1 MTWFMCEKD
10 QTHEPT
16 VAAHGADR
24 ERRTVL
30 IPDQEEELA
39 RVDWLLDRDIET
51 RLASSI
57 DTNAINGCFAE
68 RPFADAISRN
78 FGNGKSDGTR
88 KQWLARVDAQ
98 RRHCQVRRAEVER
111 EPGNAEAVIARF
123 DRNGKRFCRR
133 GRARPMQ
140 LGTSQRHRFRTPIV
154 DGESQ
159 KFPGGV
165 RE

>member
-1 MTWFMCEKD
+1 MD
-10 QTHEPT
+10 
-16 VAAHGADR
+16 
-24 ERRTVL
+24 L
-30 IPDQEEELA
+30 
-39 RVDWLLDRDIET
+39 LLDRDIET

-68 RPFADAISRN
+68 RPFADVISCN
-78 FGNGKSDGTR
+78 FGNGESDGTC

-111 EPGNAEAVIARF
+111 EPGNAEAVIAGF

-133 GRARPMQ
+133 GRARPVQ
-140 LGTSQRHRFRTPIV
+140 LRTGERHRFRTPVV

-159 KFPGGV
+159 KFPRGV